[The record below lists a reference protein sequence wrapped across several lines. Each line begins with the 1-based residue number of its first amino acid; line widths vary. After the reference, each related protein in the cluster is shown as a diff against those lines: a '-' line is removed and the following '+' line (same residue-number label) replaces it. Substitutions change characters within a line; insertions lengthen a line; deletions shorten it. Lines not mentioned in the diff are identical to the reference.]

1 LQENYRIPNIPILG
15 VKQMDDQLNKQIR
28 SCVYALLK
36 PVVRFCLKKSIGIR
50 DLVEIA
56 KSVYIDVTSDEL
68 ERNNIKPTDSR
79 VCAMTGI
86 QRTAIRK
93 YREHGLQKGTTQYL
107 YRVIGQWR
115 RDSRFLNKSNRPKV
129 LSYKGSDSEFFD
141 LVSKISTHL
150 HPRAVLFALQ
160 QVGAVELN
168 EKEETVRLVSRGYT
182 PRANQVEGFQMLASD
197 AENFVQAVIENTDI
211 LDAGNQPNNVHASTV
226 YDNLDKSA
234 LDRIK
239 KWLFVECNR
248 LHQKAEKFISQS
260 DLDIN
265 PDPSKEGGG
274 KIILGSFTRL
284 VSK

>member
-1 LQENYRIPNIPILG
+1 
-15 VKQMDDQLNKQIR
+15 MDKQLNKQIR

-36 PVVRFCLKKSIGIR
+36 PVIRFCIKKSIGIR

-56 KSVYIDVTSDEL
+56 KSVYIDITSDEL
-68 ERNNIKPTDSR
+68 EKRQIKPTDSR

-115 RDSRFLNKSNRPKV
+115 RDSRFLNKSNRPRV
-129 LSYKGSDSEFFD
+129 LSFKGSDSEFHD
-141 LVSKISTHL
+141 LVNKISTHL

-168 EKEETVRLVSRGYT
+168 EKEETVKLISRGYT
-182 PRANQVEGFQMLASD
+182 PRSNKIEGFQMLASD
-197 AENFVQAVIENTDI
+197 AEDFVQAVIDNIDVLE
-211 LDAGNQPNNVHASTV
+211 AGGRPHNLHASTV

-234 LDRIK
+234 LERIQ
-239 KWLFVECNR
+239 KWLFAECHR
-248 LHQKAEKFISQS
+248 LHQKAEKFISRS

-265 PDPSKEGGG
+265 PDPTKEGGG
-274 KIILGSFTRL
+274 KIILGSFTRMS
-284 VSK
+284 SK